1 MITYKKQSITW
12 LIMSESKVG
21 NTANDVNIVEPNKM
35 MPNYGSQKVTFLSNC
50 ICEKGRYFVRM
61 VRCIYICAYFSFMSI
76 LEIATL
82 SLILIYN

>member
-1 MITYKKQSITW
+1 
-12 LIMSESKVG
+12 MSESKVG
-21 NTANDVNIVEPNKM
+21 NTANGVILWSLNKM